1 MLDKES
7 ALWYSIDRKRKEIQN
22 MTNYIQNIE
31 CGNIFPAT
39 VKGLCEAHKEA
50 AELYDL
56 DDPTNAVE
64 FWEYYQIIRA

>member
-1 MLDKES
+1 
-7 ALWYSIDRKRKEIQN
+7 

-39 VKGLCEAHKEA
+39 TEGLHEAHKEA